1 MTANPATPTAA
12 GVDLLLSLSHKP
24 VAAPKPTP
32 TDPPPT
38 PAPVVRPA

>member
-1 MTANPATPTAA
+1 MTATPADPTAA
-12 GVDLLLSLSHKP
+12 GIDLLLSLGHKP
-24 VAAPKPTP
+24 VATPKPTP